1 MKDTVVNFCPIELK
15 FQMKI
20 GFYGHH
26 SLIKRTALQLL
37 FELNFNETRNNAP
50 CTVFNCRPNSQSSTD
65 LTEKFEL
72 KLKQQGWKFLYLMS
86 VFASLGSI
94 LAAIT
99 STERPN
105 KKKNQQPK
113 TKQNKE
119 QRNQKSI
126 PVVSWMDVIRL
137 PGTSVKAHSMIAN
150 LQMKLKSRNRE
161 IMGRFLRQEKQL

>member
-37 FELNFNETRNNAP
+37 FELNFNETRKNAP

-72 KLKQQGWKFLYLMS
+72 KLKQQGWKLLYLMS
-86 VFASLGSI
+86 VFATLDSI
-94 LAAIT
+94 LAATT
-99 STERPN
+99 STEAKQENR
-105 KKKNQQPK
+105 KKLATKKIKNREI
-113 TKQNKE
+113 KE
-119 QRNQKSI
+119 KRI
-126 PVVSWMDVIRL
+126 PVESWMEVVRL
-137 PGTSVKAHSMIAN
+137 PGTSVNSHSMITN
-150 LQMKLKSRNRE
+150 PQMKLKSRNRE
-161 IMGRFLRQEKQL
+161 IMSRFLRQKNN

>member
-1 MKDTVVNFCPIELK
+1 
-15 FQMKI
+15 MKI

-37 FELNFNETRNNAP
+37 FELNFNETRKNAP

-99 STERPN
+99 STEKPN
-105 KKKNQQPK
+105 KKKKISNQ
-113 TKQNKE
+113 KQNKT
-119 QRNQKSI
+119 K
-126 PVVSWMDVIRL
+126 
-137 PGTSVKAHSMIAN
+137 
-150 LQMKLKSRNRE
+150 NRE
-161 IMGRFLRQEKQL
+161 IKRAYLWCPGWT

>member
-37 FELNFNETRNNAP
+37 FELNFNETRKNAP

-99 STERPN
+99 STEKPN
-105 KKKNQQPK
+105 KKKKISNQ
-113 TKQNKE
+113 KQNKT
-119 QRNQKSI
+119 K
-126 PVVSWMDVIRL
+126 
-137 PGTSVKAHSMIAN
+137 
-150 LQMKLKSRNRE
+150 NRE
-161 IMGRFLRQEKQL
+161 IKRAYLWCPGWT

>member
-37 FELNFNETRNNAP
+37 FELNFNETRKNAP

-105 KKKNQQPK
+105 KKKKLATKNK
-113 TKQNKE
+113 TKQRIEKSKE
-119 QRNQKSI
+119 HTCGVLDGRNQVARDLS
-126 PVVSWMDVIRL
+126 
-137 PGTSVKAHSMIAN
+137 
-150 LQMKLKSRNRE
+150 
-161 IMGRFLRQEKQL
+161 